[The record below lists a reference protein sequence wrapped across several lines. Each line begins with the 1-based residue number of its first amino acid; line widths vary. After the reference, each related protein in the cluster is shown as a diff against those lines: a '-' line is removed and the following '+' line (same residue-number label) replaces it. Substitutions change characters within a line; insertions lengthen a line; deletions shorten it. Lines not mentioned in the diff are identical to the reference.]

1 MEDMASEAGK
11 RDQSRPRQEVPA
23 WLRPLLSVWP
33 AIGGQPKDKDE
44 EETGDTGI
52 RLSYDLKDTLTD
64 NRFVGLWRMATGF
77 RGIYLAAVVATG
89 LAALS
94 RSAVFYVLR
103 YFVDDVLTDADLQ
116 WQIPWVA
123 AGITALALLQGLFSF
138 GMGRLA
144 AQTAEGVAR
153 RLRNYLY
160 DHIQRLTFTYHDTM
174 QTGELIQRATSDVD
188 TLRRLFQDQ
197 LIGIG
202 RTGLLFL
209 VNISALALLHG
220 WLALLS
226 IPMLPVVAVASF
238 FFFKRMETVFES
250 YQSQDA
256 AVSNRLQERLTG
268 VRVVKAFARQS
279 YEIDSFDEENWEKYR
294 RGVKI
299 ANLHTVFWPF
309 VEIMTGGQILFGMYM
324 ASMMTLSGEISLGT
338 YVAFIGLLAATI
350 WPVQGIG
357 RLVAH
362 VSTGLVSLN
371 RVQEI
376 IRQER
381 ELLEDGSAPTN
392 ERLRGALQF
401 RNVQFA
407 YERPAAEES
416 GKANEGKTENKGKAA
431 NKVLQ
436 ETRRRAFAERG
447 YVLRDI
453 NFDVLPGQV
462 IGLLGATGS
471 GKSSLVNLLPRFYD
485 YSGGNIIL
493 DDEELRDYA
502 RGFLRSQIGIV
513 QQEPFL
519 FSTTI
524 RNNITYGLVRDV
536 SDEEM
541 EAAAKAA
548 AIHDVV
554 QTFPKGYDTLVGER
568 GVTLSGGQ
576 KQRLTI
582 ARTLLKDP
590 AILLLDDATSSVD
603 TETDATIRAAL
614 SRLMQGRT
622 TFIVAHRV
630 QSVMAADQI
639 LVMEAGRII
648 QRGSHNELVSQPG
661 VYRQVFELQVQ
672 IEADLEREIAEVVES
687 AEVKLNGLEEGPRT
701 PEGNGAP
708 PESEIPHTVSKG

>member
-1 MEDMASEAGK
+1 MEDKASEAGK
-11 RDQSRPRQEVPA
+11 RAQSGPRREGSA
-23 WLRPLLSVWP
+23 WLRSLLAVWS
-33 AIGGQPKDKDE
+33 AFGGRPSAEDE
-44 EETGDTGI
+44 EEKGDPGI
-52 RLSYDLKDTLTD
+52 RLTYDLKDTLSD

-77 RGIYLAAVVATG
+77 RKIYILAALAAG

-103 YFVDDVLTDADLQ
+103 YFVDDVLMSADLR

-123 AGITALALLQGLFSF
+123 AGLIVLALLQGLFSF

-160 DHIQRLTFTYHDTM
+160 DQIQRLTFSYHDTM

-226 IPMLPVVAVASF
+226 IPILPVVAVASF

-256 AVSNRLQERLTG
+256 TVSNRLQERLTG

-279 YEIDSFDEENWEKYR
+279 YEIESFDEENWEKYR

-299 ANLHTVFWPF
+299 ANLHTLFWPF

-324 ASMMTLSGEISLGT
+324 ASMMALSGEITLGT

-381 ELLEDGSAPTN
+381 EQLEVSSALTN

-407 YERPAAEES
+407 YETPDAEES
-416 GKANEGKTENKGKAA
+416 GKAKEGKKENKSKAA

-453 NFDVLPGQV
+453 SFDVQPGQV

-548 AIHDVV
+548 AIHDVI

-672 IEADLEREIAEVVES
+672 IEADLEREIAAVVES

-701 PEGNGAP
+701 ADENGAP

>member
-1 MEDMASEAGK
+1 MEDKAFETGK
-11 RDQSRPRQEVPA
+11 RAQSGPRQEVPA
-23 WLRPLLSVWP
+23 WLRPLLRVWP
-33 AIGGQPKDKDE
+33 AIGGRPNAGDE
-44 EETGDTGI
+44 EEEGHAGI
-52 RLSYDLKDTLTD
+52 WLTYDLKDTLTD

-77 RGIYLAAVVATG
+77 RKIYILAVLAAG

-94 RSAVFYVLR
+94 SSAVFYLLR
-103 YFVDDVLTDADLQ
+103 YFVDDVLANADLQ

-123 AGITALALLQGLFSF
+123 VGVIVLTLLQGLFSF

-160 DHIQRLTFTYHDTM
+160 DQIQRLTFTYHDTT
-174 QTGELIQRATSDVD
+174 QTGELIQRSTSDVD

-209 VNISALALLHG
+209 VNVSALALLHG

-226 IPMLPVVAVASF
+226 IPVLPVAAVASF
-238 FFFKRMETVFES
+238 FFFKRMEIVFES

-256 AVSNRLQERLTG
+256 ALSNRLQERLTG

-279 YEIDSFDEENWEKYR
+279 YEIERFEEENWEKYR

-299 ANLHTVFWPF
+299 ANLHAMFWPTI
-309 VEIMTGGQILFGMYM
+309 EILTGGQVLFAMYR
-324 ASMMTLSGEISLGT
+324 ASMMVLDGGISIGT
-338 YVAFIGLLAATI
+338 YIAFFGLLTTTV
-350 WPVQGIG
+350 WNVQGIG

-376 IRQER
+376 IRQDR
-381 ELLEDGSAPTN
+381 EELEDGSVPTKQG
-392 ERLRGALQF
+392 LRGALQF
-401 RNVQFA
+401 KNVQFA
-407 YERPAAEES
+407 YETPAAEDRGGE
-416 GKANEGKTENKGKAA
+416 KDGKTADKVKAA

-436 ETRRRAFAERG
+436 ETRSRAFAERG

-453 NFDVLPGQV
+453 NFDVEPGQV

-493 DDEELRDYA
+493 DGEELRNYA
-502 RGFLRSQIGIV
+502 RGFLRSQVGIV

-541 EAAAKAA
+541 EAAARAA

-576 KQRLTI
+576 KQRVTI

-622 TFIVAHRV
+622 TFIIAHRV

-648 QRGSHNELVSQPG
+648 QRGRHNELVSQPG
-661 VYRQVFELQVQ
+661 VYRQVYELQVQ
-672 IEADLEREIAEVVES
+672 VEADLEREIAEVVES

-701 PEGNGAP
+701 PDENGAP

>member
-1 MEDMASEAGK
+1 MKEKISENGRAGSSPPHL
-11 RDQSRPRQEVPA
+11 QAPSRMRR
-23 WLRPLLSVWP
+23 LRRVWR
-33 AIGGQPKDKDE
+33 ALGLHADEKDA
-44 EETGDTGI
+44 EETGDRGV
-52 RLSYDLKDTLTD
+52 RLTYDLKDTLTP

-77 RGIYLAAVVATG
+77 RTIYIIAVVAAG
-89 LAALS
+89 FAALS
-94 RSAVFYVLR
+94 RSAVFYLLR
-103 YFVDDVLTDADLQ
+103 YFVDDVLAGADSQ
-116 WQIPWVA
+116 WKVPWVA
-123 AGITALALLQGLFSF
+123 AGIIALALLQGFFSF

-144 AQTAEGVAR
+144 AETAEGVAR

-209 VNISALALLHG
+209 VNLIALAMLHG

-226 IPMLPVVAVASF
+226 IPLLPVVSVASF
-238 FFFKRMETVFES
+238 FFFRRMTTVFES

-279 YEIDSFDEENWEKYR
+279 YEIDRFEEENWEKYR
-294 RGVKI
+294 RGVRI
-299 ANLHTVFWPF
+299 AKLHTMFWPI
-309 VEIMTGGQILFGMYM
+309 VETVTGAQLLFGMFM
-324 ASMMTLSGEISLGT
+324 ASRLALNGEITVGT
-338 YVAFIGLLAATI
+338 YVAFTGLLIATI

-362 VSTGLVSLN
+362 VSTGLVSLT

-381 ELLEDGSAPTN
+381 EELEESSAPTHK
-392 ERLRGALQF
+392 RLRGALQF

-407 YERPAAEES
+407 YESPASEVDGEEKI
-416 GKANEGKTENKGKAA
+416 GKEANADP
-431 NKVLQ
+431 Q

-453 NFDVLPGQV
+453 SLDVEPGQV
-462 IGLLGATGS
+462 VGLLGATGS
-471 GKSSLVNLLPRFYD
+471 GKSSLVNLLPRFYE
-485 YSGGNIIL
+485 YSGGSITL
-493 DDEELRDYA
+493 DGEELRDYP
-502 RGFLRSQIGIV
+502 RGFLRGQIGIV

-524 RNNITYGLVRDV
+524 RNNISYGLGRNV
-536 SDEEM
+536 SDEEL

-548 AIHDVV
+548 AIHDVI
-554 QTFPKGYDTLVGER
+554 QTFPNGYETLVGER

-576 KQRLTI
+576 KQRVTI

-590 AILLLDDATSSVD
+590 AILLMDDATSSVD
-603 TETDATIRAAL
+603 TETDAAIRAAL
-614 SRLMQGRT
+614 QRLMQGRT
-622 TFIVAHRV
+622 TFIIAHRV
-630 QSVMAADQI
+630 QSVMTADQI

-648 QRGSHNELVSQPG
+648 QRGNHDELVAQPG
-661 VYRQVFELQVQ
+661 VYRQIFELQVQ
-672 IEADLEREIAEVVES
+672 IEADLEREIAAVVEA
-687 AEVKLNGLEEGPRT
+687 AEEKLDGLGEGQPLI
-701 PEGNGAP
+701 EGNGSP
-708 PESEIPHTVSKG
+708 SEPGIPHTVTKG

>member
-1 MEDMASEAGK
+1 MADNVSETG
-11 RDQSRPRQEVPA
+11 RSSRSLPHQEAPA
-23 WLRPLLSVWP
+23 WMRPLRRIWSALGLRSEENH
-33 AIGGQPKDKDE
+33 E
-44 EETGDTGI
+44 EETDDKGI
-52 RLSYDLKDTLTD
+52 RLDYDLKDTLTP

-77 RGIYLAAVVATG
+77 RTIYIMAVVAAG
-89 LAALS
+89 FAALS
-94 RSAVFYVLR
+94 RSAVFYLLR
-103 YFVDDVLTDADLQ
+103 YFVDDVLMGADSQ

-123 AGITALALLQGLFSF
+123 AGIIALALLQGFFSF

-144 AQTAEGVAR
+144 AETAEGVTR

-160 DHIQRLTFTYHDTM
+160 DHIQRMTFTYHDTM

-209 VNISALALLHG
+209 VNLIALALLHG

-226 IPMLPVVAVASF
+226 IPLLPVVSVASF
-238 FFFKRMETVFES
+238 FFFRRMTTVFES

-256 AVSNRLQERLTG
+256 VVSNRLQERLTG

-279 YEIDSFDEENWEKYR
+279 YEIDRFEEENWEKYR
-294 RGVKI
+294 RGVRI
-299 ANLHTVFWPF
+299 AKLHTLFWPV
-309 VEIMTGGQILFGMYM
+309 VETLTGGQLLFGMFM
-324 ASMMTLSGEISLGT
+324 AARMALSGDITVGT
-338 YVAFIGLLAATI
+338 FVAFTGLLVATI

-376 IRQER
+376 IRQDR
-381 ELLEDGSAPTN
+381 ENLEDGNTPTN
-392 ERLRGALQF
+392 KRLRGALQF

-407 YERPAAEES
+407 YESPATEED
-416 GKANEGKTENKGKAA
+416 GEAKKGEEAK
-431 NKVLQ
+431 LDPQ
-436 ETRRRAFAERG
+436 EARRRAFAERG

-453 NFDVLPGQV
+453 NLDVEPGQV
-462 IGLLGATGS
+462 VGLLGATGS
-471 GKSSLVNLLPRFYD
+471 GKSSLVNLLPRFYE
-485 YSGGNIIL
+485 YSGGSITL
-493 DDEELRDYA
+493 DGEELQAYS
-502 RGFLRSQIGIV
+502 RGFLRGQIGIV

-524 RNNITYGLVRDV
+524 RNNISYGLGRKV
-536 SDEEM
+536 SDEEL
-541 EAAAKAA
+541 EAAARAA

-554 QTFPKGYDTLVGER
+554 QTFPKGYETLVGER

-576 KQRLTI
+576 KQRVTI

-590 AILLLDDATSSVD
+590 AILLMDDATSSVD
-603 TETDATIRAAL
+603 TETDAAIRAAL
-614 SRLMQGRT
+614 QRLMQGRT
-622 TFIVAHRV
+622 TFIIAHRV
-630 QSVMAADQI
+630 QSVMTADQI

-648 QRGSHNELVSQPG
+648 QRGSHDELVAQPG
-661 VYRQVFELQVQ
+661 VYRQIFELQIQ
-672 IEADLEREIAEVVES
+672 IEADLEREIAAVVEA
-687 AEVKLNGLEEGPRT
+687 AEEKLGGVEKGQPF
-701 PEGNGAP
+701 PQGYGSP
-708 PESEIPHTVSKG
+708 SESGIPHSVPRG

>member
-52 RLSYDLKDTLTD
+52 RLSYDLKDTLTS

-77 RGIYLAAVVATG
+77 RAIYLAAVAAAG

-94 RSAVFYVLR
+94 RSAVFYLLR
-103 YFVDDVLTDADLQ
+103 FFVDDVLTSADRQ
-116 WQIPWVA
+116 WQILWVA
-123 AGITALALLQGLFSF
+123 AGITVLALLQGLFSF

-160 DHIQRLTFTYHDTM
+160 DHMQRLTFTYHDTM

-256 AVSNRLQERLTG
+256 AVSNRLQEKLTG

-279 YEIDSFDEENWEKYR
+279 YEMERFEEENWEKYR

-299 ANLHTVFWPF
+299 ANLHTLFWPF
-309 VEIMTGGQILFGMYM
+309 IEILTGGQILFGMYM
-324 ASMMTLSGEISLGT
+324 ASMMALNGEISIGT
-338 YVAFIGLLAATI
+338 YVAFIGLLAATM

-381 ELLEDGSAPTN
+381 EQLEEGTAPTN
-392 ERLRGALQF
+392 KRLRGALQF

-407 YERPAAEES
+407 YETPTAEES
-416 GKANEGKTENKGKAA
+416 KEAKKGKGA
-431 NKVLQ
+431 NKDLQ

-453 NFDVLPGQV
+453 NFDVQPGQV

-485 YSGGNIIL
+485 YSGGNITL
-493 DDEELRDYA
+493 DGEELRAYA

-524 RNNITYGLVRDV
+524 RNNITYGLGRDV
-536 SDEEM
+536 SEEEM
-541 EAAAKAA
+541 EAAARAA

-576 KQRLTI
+576 KQRVTI

-622 TFIVAHRV
+622 TFIIAHRV

-661 VYRQVFELQVQ
+661 VYRQVYELQVQ
-672 IEADLEREIAEVVES
+672 VEADLEREIAEVVES
-687 AEVKLNGLEEGPRT
+687 AEVKLKGIEEGPRT
-701 PEGNGAP
+701 PDENGAP
-708 PESEIPHTVSKG
+708 PASEIPHTVSKG

>member
-11 RDQSRPRQEVPA
+11 KDQSRPRQEAPA
-23 WLRPLLSVWP
+23 WLRPLLSVLP

-52 RLSYDLKDTLTD
+52 RLTYDLKDTLTA

-77 RGIYLAAVVATG
+77 RAIYLAAVAATG

-238 FFFKRMETVFES
+238 FFFKRMQTVFES

-299 ANLHTVFWPF
+299 ANLHTAFWPF

-324 ASMMTLSGEISLGT
+324 AFHDDSERRNQSGHICRFHRPARG
-338 YVAFIGLLAATI
+338 YDLACARH
-350 WPVQGIG
+350 WAAG
-357 RLVAH
+357 RPCLDR
-362 VSTGLVSLN
+362 SGLVEPGAGDN
-371 RVQEI
+371 TPGTGTVGGWQCTDQRA
-376 IRQER
+376 
-381 ELLEDGSAPTN
+381 SA
-392 ERLRGALQF
+392 
-401 RNVQFA
+401 
-407 YERPAAEES
+407 
-416 GKANEGKTENKGKAA
+416 
-431 NKVLQ
+431 
-436 ETRRRAFAERG
+436 RRAA
-447 YVLRDI
+447 
-453 NFDVLPGQV
+453 
-462 IGLLGATGS
+462 
-471 GKSSLVNLLPRFYD
+471 
-485 YSGGNIIL
+485 
-493 DDEELRDYA
+493 
-502 RGFLRSQIGIV
+502 V
-513 QQEPFL
+513 QK
-519 FSTTI
+519 
-524 RNNITYGLVRDV
+524 RAVR
-536 SDEEM
+536 
-541 EAAAKAA
+541 
-548 AIHDVV
+548 
-554 QTFPKGYDTLVGER
+554 L
-568 GVTLSGGQ
+568 
-576 KQRLTI
+576 
-582 ARTLLKDP
+582 
-590 AILLLDDATSSVD
+590 
-603 TETDATIRAAL
+603 
-614 SRLMQGRT
+614 
-622 TFIVAHRV
+622 
-630 QSVMAADQI
+630 
-639 LVMEAGRII
+639 
-648 QRGSHNELVSQPG
+648 
-661 VYRQVFELQVQ
+661 
-672 IEADLEREIAEVVES
+672 
-687 AEVKLNGLEEGPRT
+687 
-701 PEGNGAP
+701 
-708 PESEIPHTVSKG
+708 

>member
-1 MEDMASEAGK
+1 MEEISSESE
-11 RDQSRPRQEVPA
+11 RREQSTPRRTWPV
-23 WLRPLLSVWP
+23 WLRPMQRLWSAL
-33 AIGGQPKDKDE
+33 GGQAEGKSRE
-44 EETGDTGI
+44 EMGDTGI
-52 RLSYDLKDTLTD
+52 RLNYDLKDTLTP

-77 RGIYLAAVVATG
+77 RKIYIFAVVAAG

-94 RSAVFYVLR
+94 RSAVFYLLR
-103 YFVDDVLTDADLQ
+103 YFVDDVLMSADRQ

-123 AGITALALLQGLFSF
+123 VGITALALLQGLFSY
-138 GMGRLA
+138 GMGRLS
-144 AQTAEGVAR
+144 AQTAEGIAR

-160 DHIQRLTFTYHDTM
+160 DHIQRLTFSYHDTM

-209 VNISALALLHG
+209 VNFCALMLLHG

-226 IPMLPVVAVASF
+226 VPLLPVVSVASF

-279 YEIDSFDEENWEKYR
+279 YEIESFEKENWEKYR

-299 ANLHTVFWPF
+299 GNLHTLFWPF
-309 VEIMTGGQILFGMYM
+309 VETLTGGQVLIGMGVAALM
-324 ASMMTLSGEISLGT
+324 ALNGEITLGT
-338 YVAFIGLLAATI
+338 YVAFTGLLIATI

-381 ELLEDGSAPTN
+381 EQLEEGGAHAN
-392 ERLRGALQF
+392 KRLRGELQF
-401 RNVQFA
+401 KDVQFA
-407 YERPAAEES
+407 YDLPDAKED
-416 GKANEGKTENKGKAA
+416 GKANKSRDA
-431 NKVLQ
+431 NLDPK
-436 ETRRRAFAERG
+436 EARRKAFAERG

-453 NFDVLPGQV
+453 SFNAEPGQV
-462 IGLLGATGS
+462 VGLLGATGS
-471 GKSSLVNLLPRFYD
+471 GKSSLLNLLPRFYD
-485 YSGGNIIL
+485 YSGGSITL
-493 DDEELRDYA
+493 DGEELRSYP
-502 RGFLRSQIGIV
+502 RGFLRGQVGIV

-524 RNNITYGLVRDV
+524 RNNITYGVGRDV
-536 SDEEM
+536 SDEEV
-541 EAAAKAA
+541 EAAARAA
-548 AIHDVV
+548 AIHDVI
-554 QTFPKGYDTLVGER
+554 QTFPKQYDTLVGER

-576 KQRLTI
+576 KQRVTI

-590 AILLLDDATSSVD
+590 AVLLLDDATSSVD
-603 TETDATIRAAL
+603 TETDAAIRDAL

-622 TFIVAHRV
+622 TFIIAHRV
-630 QSVMAADQI
+630 QSVMSADKI

-648 QRGSHNELVSQPG
+648 QRGTHEELVSQPG
-661 VYRQVFELQVQ
+661 VYQQVFALQVQ
-672 IEADLEREIAEVVES
+672 IEADLEREIAAVVEA
-687 AEVKLNGLEEGPRT
+687 AEDRLNALADLRPS
-701 PEGNGAP
+701 GNGETP
-708 PESEIPHTVSKG
+708 SKSEIPHSVNKG

>member
-1 MEDMASEAGK
+1 MDDIATEAQE
-11 RDQSRPRQEVPA
+11 RDQSGPRQGLPP
-23 WLRPLLSVWP
+23 WLRPLQRVWP
-33 AIGGQPKDKDE
+33 AIGGKPNDKDE
-44 EETGDTGI
+44 EEMGDPGN
-52 RLSYDLKDTLTD
+52 RLTYDLKDTLTP

-77 RGIYLAAVVATG
+77 RTIYLVAVAAAG

-94 RSAVFYVLR
+94 RSAVFYLLR
-103 YFVDDVLTDADLQ
+103 FFVDDVLTSADRQ
-116 WQIPWVA
+116 WQILWVA
-123 AGITALALLQGLFSF
+123 AGIIVLALLQGLFSF

-160 DHIQRLTFTYHDTM
+160 DHMQRLTFTYHDTM

-256 AVSNRLQERLTG
+256 AVSNRLQEKLTG

-279 YEIDSFDEENWEKYR
+279 YEMERFEEENWEKYR

-299 ANLHTVFWPF
+299 ANLHTLFWPF
-309 VEIMTGGQILFGMYM
+309 IEFLTGGQILFGMYM
-324 ASMMTLSGEISLGT
+324 ASMMALNGEISIGT
-338 YVAFIGLLAATI
+338 YVAFIGLLAATM

-381 ELLEDGSAPTN
+381 ERLEEGSAPTN
-392 ERLRGALQF
+392 KRLRGALQF

-407 YERPAAEES
+407 YETPTAEES
-416 GKANEGKTENKGKAA
+416 KAAKKGKGA
-431 NKVLQ
+431 NKDLQ

-453 NFDVLPGQV
+453 NFDVQPGQV

-485 YSGGNIIL
+485 YSGGNITL
-493 DDEELRDYA
+493 DGEELRAYA

-524 RNNITYGLVRDV
+524 RNNITYGLGRDV
-536 SDEEM
+536 SEEEM
-541 EAAAKAA
+541 EAAARAA

-576 KQRLTI
+576 KQRVTI

-603 TETDATIRAAL
+603 TATDATIRAAL

-622 TFIVAHRV
+622 TFIIAHRV
-630 QSVMAADQI
+630 QSVMTADQI

-672 IEADLEREIAEVVES
+672 IEADLEREIAEVVEA
-687 AEVKLNGLEEGPRT
+687 AEVKLGGLEEGPRAADEIG
-701 PEGNGAP
+701 PP
-708 PESEIPHTVSKG
+708 PEPEIPYSVSKG

>member
-1 MEDMASEAGK
+1 MDHNVSGTENGSSPRSPREVAALRGPLHRVWSALRLKPDQNNVEEMEDN
-11 RDQSRPRQEVPA
+11 
-23 WLRPLLSVWP
+23 
-33 AIGGQPKDKDE
+33 
-44 EETGDTGI
+44 GI
-52 RLSYDLKDTLTD
+52 RLEYDLKDTLTP

-77 RGIYLAAVVATG
+77 RTIYIFAVVAAG
-89 LAALS
+89 FAALS
-94 RSAVFYVLR
+94 RSAVFYLLR
-103 YFVDDVLTDADLQ
+103 YFVDDVLAGADRQ

-123 AGITALALLQGLFSF
+123 AGILALALLQGFFSF

-144 AQTAEGVAR
+144 AETAEGVAR

-209 VNISALALLHG
+209 VNLIALTMLHG

-226 IPMLPVVAVASF
+226 IPLLPVVSVASF
-238 FFFKRMETVFES
+238 FFFRRMTTVFES

-279 YEIDSFDEENWEKYR
+279 YEIDRFEEENWEKYR
-294 RGVKI
+294 RGVMI
-299 ANLHTVFWPF
+299 AKLHTLFWPI
-309 VEIMTGGQILFGMYM
+309 VETLTGAQLLFGMFM
-324 ASMMTLSGEISLGT
+324 ASRLALNGEITVGT
-338 YVAFIGLLAATI
+338 YVAFTGLLIATI

-381 ELLEDGSAPTN
+381 EVLDKGSAAASS
-392 ERLRGALQF
+392 RLRGALQF

-407 YERPAAEES
+407 YESP
-416 GKANEGKTENKGKAA
+416 ANEEEEGEAKSTTDAKLDPGEA
-431 NKVLQ
+431 
-436 ETRRRAFAERG
+436 RRRAFAERG

-453 NFDVLPGQV
+453 SFDVEPGQV
-462 IGLLGATGS
+462 VGLLGATGS
-471 GKSSLVNLLPRFYD
+471 GKSSLVNLLPRFYE
-485 YSGGNIIL
+485 YSGGNITL
-493 DDEELRDYA
+493 DGEELRSYS
-502 RGFLRSQIGIV
+502 RGFLRGQIGIV

-524 RNNITYGLVRDV
+524 RNNISYGLGRNV
-536 SDEEM
+536 SDEEL
-541 EAAAKAA
+541 EAAARAA
-548 AIHDVV
+548 AIHDVI

-576 KQRLTI
+576 KQRVTI

-590 AILLLDDATSSVD
+590 AILLMDDATSSVD
-603 TETDATIRAAL
+603 TETDAAIRAAL
-614 SRLMQGRT
+614 QRLMQGRT
-622 TFIVAHRV
+622 TFIIAHRV
-630 QSVMAADQI
+630 QSVMTADQI

-648 QRGSHNELVSQPG
+648 QQGSHDELVAQPG
-661 VYRQVFELQVQ
+661 VYRQIFELQVQ
-672 IEADLEREIAEVVES
+672 IEADLEREIAAVVEA
-687 AEVKLNGLEEGPRT
+687 AEEKLDEREEGQPL
-701 PEGNGAP
+701 PLAFGSPSAP
-708 PESEIPHTVSKG
+708 GIPHSVAKG

>member
-1 MEDMASEAGK
+1 MGDFSSELDK
-11 RDQSRPRQEVPA
+11 REQSTPRQSWPV
-23 WLRPLLSVWP
+23 WLRPLQRLWP
-33 AIGGQPKDKDE
+33 ALGGQAEEKSE
-44 EETGDTGI
+44 EEMDDSGI
-52 RLSYDLKDTLTD
+52 RLNYDLKNTLTP

-77 RGIYLAAVVATG
+77 RKIYILAVVAAG

-94 RSAVFYVLR
+94 RSAVFYLLR
-103 YFVDDVLTDADLQ
+103 FFVDDVLMSADRQ

-123 AGITALALLQGLFSF
+123 VGITALALLQGLFSY
-138 GMGRLA
+138 GMGRLS
-144 AQTAEGVAR
+144 AQTAEGIAR

-160 DHIQRLTFTYHDTM
+160 DHIQRLTFSYHDTM

-209 VNISALALLHG
+209 VNFCALMLLHG

-226 IPMLPVVAVASF
+226 VPLLPVVSVASF

-279 YEIDSFDEENWEKYR
+279 YEIESFEKENWEKYR

-299 ANLHTVFWPF
+299 GNLHTMFWPL
-309 VEIMTGGQILFGMYM
+309 VETLTGGQVLIGMSVAALM
-324 ASMMTLSGEISLGT
+324 ALNGEITLGT
-338 YVAFIGLLAATI
+338 YVAFTGLLIATI

-381 ELLEDGSAPTN
+381 EQLEEGSEPATK
-392 ERLRGALQF
+392 RLRGALQF
-401 RNVQFA
+401 KDVQFA
-407 YERPAAEES
+407 YDLPDAKED
-416 GKANEGKTENKGKAA
+416 GKANKSRDA
-431 NKVLQ
+431 NLDPK
-436 ETRRRAFAERG
+436 EARRKAFAERG

-453 NFDVLPGQV
+453 SFNAEPGQV
-462 IGLLGATGS
+462 VGLLGATGS
-471 GKSSLVNLLPRFYD
+471 GKSSLLNLLPRFYD
-485 YSGGNIIL
+485 YSGGSITL
-493 DDEELRDYA
+493 DGEELRSYP
-502 RGFLRSQIGIV
+502 RGFLRGQVGIV

-524 RNNITYGLVRDV
+524 RNNITYGVGRDV
-536 SDEEM
+536 SDEEV
-541 EAAAKAA
+541 EAAARAA
-548 AIHDVV
+548 AIHDVI
-554 QTFPKGYDTLVGER
+554 QTFPKQYDTLVGER

-576 KQRLTI
+576 KQRVTI

-590 AILLLDDATSSVD
+590 AVLLLDDATSSVD
-603 TETDATIRAAL
+603 TETDAAIRDAL

-622 TFIVAHRV
+622 TFIIAHRV
-630 QSVMAADQI
+630 QSVMSADKI

-648 QRGSHNELVSQPG
+648 QRGTHEELVSQPG
-661 VYRQVFELQVQ
+661 VYQQVFALQVQ
-672 IEADLEREIAEVVES
+672 IEADLEREIAAVVEA
-687 AEVKLNGLEEGPRT
+687 AEGRLDALAELLPS
-701 PEGNGAP
+701 GNGDAP
-708 PESEIPHTVSKG
+708 SETEIPHTVNKG

>member
-1 MEDMASEAGK
+1 MNDNASESG
-11 RDQSRPRQEVPA
+11 RSIPSRPPQGFRPEENDQEEMDD
-23 WLRPLLSVWP
+23 R
-33 AIGGQPKDKDE
+33 
-44 EETGDTGI
+44 GI
-52 RLSYDLKDTLTD
+52 RLAYDLKDTLTD

-77 RGIYLAAVVATG
+77 RTIYIIAVVAAG

-94 RSAVFYVLR
+94 RSAVFYLLR
-103 YFVDDVLTDADLQ
+103 YLVDDVLMGSGSQ
-116 WQIPWVA
+116 WRIPWVA
-123 AGITALALLQGLFSF
+123 AGIIALALLQGFFSF

-144 AQTAEGVAR
+144 AETAEGVTR

-209 VNISALALLHG
+209 VNLTALAMLHG

-226 IPMLPVVAVASF
+226 IPLLPVISVASF
-238 FFFKRMETVFES
+238 FFFRRMTTVFES

-279 YEIDSFDEENWEKYR
+279 YEIDRFEEENWEKYR
-294 RGVKI
+294 RGVQI
-299 ANLHTVFWPF
+299 AKLHTLFWPV
-309 VEIMTGGQILFGMYM
+309 VETLTGGQLLFGMYM
-324 ASMMTLSGEISLGT
+324 ASRLALNGEITVGT
-338 YVAFIGLLAATI
+338 YVAFTGLLIATI

-362 VSTGLVSLN
+362 VSTGLVSLT

-381 ELLEDGSAPTN
+381 EELEEGSAPKDK
-392 ERLRGALQF
+392 RLRGALQF

-407 YERPAAEES
+407 YESPAAEEDDEA
-416 GKANEGKTENKGKAA
+416 KKGKET
-431 NKVLQ
+431 NLDPQ

-453 NFDVLPGQV
+453 NLTVKPGQV
-462 IGLLGATGS
+462 VGLLGATGS
-471 GKSSLVNLLPRFYD
+471 GKSSLVNLLPRFYE
-485 YSGGNIIL
+485 YSGGSVTL
-493 DDEELRDYA
+493 DGAELREFS
-502 RGFLRSQIGIV
+502 RGFLRGQIGIV

-524 RNNITYGLVRDV
+524 RNNISYGVGRDV
-536 SDEEM
+536 SDEEL
-541 EAAAKAA
+541 EAAARAA

-576 KQRLTI
+576 KQRVTI

-590 AILLLDDATSSVD
+590 AILLMDDATSSVD
-603 TETDATIRAAL
+603 TETDAAIRAAL
-614 SRLMQGRT
+614 QRLMQGRT
-622 TFIVAHRV
+622 TFIIAHRV
-630 QSVMAADQI
+630 QSVMTADQI
-639 LVMEAGRII
+639 LVMESGRII
-648 QRGSHNELVSQPG
+648 QRGSHDELVAQPG
-661 VYRQVFELQVQ
+661 VYRQIFELQVQ
-672 IEADLEREIAEVVES
+672 IEADLEREIAAVVEA
-687 AEVKLNGLEEGPRT
+687 AEEKLDGIEKGQPLLQANGSPS
-701 PEGNGAP
+701 
-708 PESEIPHTVSKG
+708 ESEIPHSVTKG

>member
-1 MEDMASEAGK
+1 MDDFATEAQK
-11 RDQSRPRQEVPA
+11 RDQSGPRQGLPP
-23 WLRPLLSVWP
+23 WLRPLHRFWP
-33 AIGGQPKDKDE
+33 GMGGQPNGKEAE
-44 EETGDTGI
+44 EMSDAGS
-52 RLSYDLKDTLTD
+52 RLTYDLKDTLTA

-77 RGIYLAAVVATG
+77 RTIYLVAVVATG

-94 RSAVFYVLR
+94 RSAVFYLLR
-103 YFVDDVLTDADLQ
+103 YFVDDVLTGADRQ

-123 AGITALALLQGLFSF
+123 AGILGLALLQGLFAF

-160 DHIQRLTFTYHDTM
+160 DHIQRLTFTYHDTT

-197 LIGIG
+197 LIGVG
-202 RTGLLFL
+202 RTGLMFL
-209 VNISALALLHG
+209 VNMSALALLHG

-226 IPMLPVVAVASF
+226 LPMLPVITVASF
-238 FFFKRMETVFES
+238 FFFKRMETVFEA

-256 AVSNRLQERLTG
+256 AVSNRLQERLSG

-279 YEIDSFDEENWEKYR
+279 YEIERFDVENWEKYR
-294 RGVKI
+294 RGVRI
-299 ANLHTVFWPF
+299 ANLHTLFWPF
-309 VEIMTGGQILFGMYM
+309 IEVLTGGQILFGMYM
-324 ASMMTLSGEISLGT
+324 ASMMALRDEISLGT
-338 YVAFIGLLAATI
+338 YVAFTGLLMATV

-357 RLVAH
+357 RLLAH
-362 VSTGLVSLN
+362 VSSGLVSLN

-381 ELLEDGSAPTN
+381 EQLEEGSAPTN
-392 ERLRGALQF
+392 KRLRGALQF

-407 YERPAAEES
+407 YERPAA
-416 GKANEGKTENKGKAA
+416 KEGGEAKKGKEG
-431 NKVLQ
+431 NQDRQ

-453 NFDVLPGQV
+453 SFDVEPGQV

-485 YSGGNIIL
+485 YSGGNISL
-493 DDEELRDYA
+493 DGEELRAYA
-502 RGFLRSQIGIV
+502 RGFLRGQIGIV

-524 RNNITYGLVRDV
+524 RNNITYGLGRDV
-536 SDEEM
+536 PDEEM
-541 EAAAKAA
+541 EAAARAA
-548 AIHDVV
+548 AVHDVI

-576 KQRLTI
+576 KQRVTI

-614 SRLMQGRT
+614 RHLMQGRT
-622 TFIVAHRV
+622 TFIIAHRV
-630 QSVMAADQI
+630 QSVMAADLI

-648 QRGSHNELVSQPG
+648 QRGSHDELVSQPG
-661 VYRQVFELQVQ
+661 VYRQIFELQVQ
-672 IEADLEREIAEVVES
+672 IEADLEWEIAEVVEA
-687 AEVKLNGLEEGPRT
+687 AEVKLDGFEEGQRT
-701 PEGNGAP
+701 PDEDGAP
-708 PESEIPHTVSKG
+708 SAPEIPHSVSKG

>member
-1 MEDMASEAGK
+1 MNDNASESG
-11 RDQSRPRQEVPA
+11 RSIPSRPPQGFRPEENDQEEMD
-23 WLRPLLSVWP
+23 
-33 AIGGQPKDKDE
+33 DK
-44 EETGDTGI
+44 GI
-52 RLSYDLKDTLTD
+52 RLAYDLKDTLTD

-77 RGIYLAAVVATG
+77 RTIYIIAVVAAG

-94 RSAVFYVLR
+94 RSAVFYLLR
-103 YFVDDVLTDADLQ
+103 YLVDDVLMGSGSQ
-116 WQIPWVA
+116 WRIPWVA
-123 AGITALALLQGLFSF
+123 AGIIALALLQGFFSF

-144 AQTAEGVAR
+144 AETAEGVTR

-209 VNISALALLHG
+209 VNLTALALLHG

-226 IPMLPVVAVASF
+226 IPLLPVISVASF
-238 FFFKRMETVFES
+238 FFFRRMTTVFES

-279 YEIDSFDEENWEKYR
+279 YEIDRFEEENWEKYR
-294 RGVKI
+294 RGVQI
-299 ANLHTVFWPF
+299 AKLHTLFWPV
-309 VEIMTGGQILFGMYM
+309 VETLTGGQLLFGMYM
-324 ASMMTLSGEISLGT
+324 ASRLALNGEITVGT
-338 YVAFIGLLAATI
+338 YVAFTGLLIATI

-362 VSTGLVSLN
+362 VSTGLVSLT

-381 ELLEDGSAPTN
+381 EELEEGSAPKDK
-392 ERLRGALQF
+392 RLRGALQF

-407 YERPAAEES
+407 YESPASEEDDEA
-416 GKANEGKTENKGKAA
+416 KKGKET
-431 NKVLQ
+431 NLDPQ

-453 NFDVLPGQV
+453 NLTVKPGQV
-462 IGLLGATGS
+462 VGLLGATGS
-471 GKSSLVNLLPRFYD
+471 GKSSLVNLLPRFYE
-485 YSGGNIIL
+485 YSGGSITL
-493 DDEELRDYA
+493 DGAELREFS
-502 RGFLRSQIGIV
+502 RGFLRGQIGIV

-524 RNNITYGLVRDV
+524 RNNISYGVGRDV
-536 SDEEM
+536 SDEEL
-541 EAAAKAA
+541 EAAARAA

-576 KQRLTI
+576 KQRVTI

-590 AILLLDDATSSVD
+590 AILLMDDATSSVD
-603 TETDATIRAAL
+603 TETDAAIRAAL
-614 SRLMQGRT
+614 QRLMQGRT
-622 TFIVAHRV
+622 TFIIAHRV
-630 QSVMAADQI
+630 QSVMTADQI
-639 LVMEAGRII
+639 LVMESGRII
-648 QRGSHNELVSQPG
+648 QRGSHDELVAQPG
-661 VYRQVFELQVQ
+661 VYRQIFELQVQ
-672 IEADLEREIAEVVES
+672 IEADLEREIAAVVEA
-687 AEVKLNGLEEGPRT
+687 AEEKLDGIEKGQPLLQANGSPS
-701 PEGNGAP
+701 
-708 PESEIPHTVSKG
+708 ESEIPHSVTKG

>member
-1 MEDMASEAGK
+1 MEDMASEGGK

-33 AIGGQPKDKDE
+33 AIGGQLKDKDE

-52 RLSYDLKDTLTD
+52 RLTYDLKDTLTD

-77 RGIYLAAVVATG
+77 RGIYLAAVAAAG

-94 RSAVFYVLR
+94 RSAVFYLLR
-103 YFVDDVLTDADLQ
+103 FFVDDVLTSADRQ
-116 WQIPWVA
+116 WQILWVA
-123 AGITALALLQGLFSF
+123 AGITVLALLQGLFSF

-160 DHIQRLTFTYHDTM
+160 DHMQRLTFTYHDTM

-256 AVSNRLQERLTG
+256 AVSNRLQEKLTG

-279 YEIDSFDEENWEKYR
+279 YEMERFEEENWEKYR

-299 ANLHTVFWPF
+299 ANLHTLFWPF
-309 VEIMTGGQILFGMYM
+309 IEILTGGQILFGMYM
-324 ASMMTLSGEISLGT
+324 ASMMALNGEISIGT
-338 YVAFIGLLAATI
+338 YVAFIGLLAATM

-381 ELLEDGSAPTN
+381 EQLEEGTAPTN
-392 ERLRGALQF
+392 KRLRGALQF

-407 YERPAAEES
+407 YETPTAEES
-416 GKANEGKTENKGKAA
+416 KEAKKGKGA
-431 NKVLQ
+431 NKDLQ

-453 NFDVLPGQV
+453 NFDVQPGQV

-485 YSGGNIIL
+485 YSGGNITL
-493 DDEELRDYA
+493 DGEELRAYA

-524 RNNITYGLVRDV
+524 RNNITYGLGRDV
-536 SDEEM
+536 SEEEM
-541 EAAAKAA
+541 EAAARAA

-576 KQRLTI
+576 KQRVTI

-622 TFIVAHRV
+622 TFIIAHRV

-701 PEGNGAP
+701 PDENGAP

>member
-1 MEDMASEAGK
+1 MDDFATEAQK
-11 RDQSRPRQEVPA
+11 RDQSGPRQGLPP
-23 WLRPLLSVWP
+23 WLRPLHRFWP
-33 AIGGQPKDKDE
+33 GMGGQPNGKEAE
-44 EETGDTGI
+44 EMSDAGS
-52 RLSYDLKDTLTD
+52 RLTYDLKDTLTA

-77 RGIYLAAVVATG
+77 RTIYLVAVVAAG

-94 RSAVFYVLR
+94 RSAVFYLLR
-103 YFVDDVLTDADLQ
+103 YFVDDVLTSADRQ
-116 WQIPWVA
+116 WQILWVA
-123 AGITALALLQGLFSF
+123 AGIIFLALLQGLFSF

-160 DHIQRLTFTYHDTM
+160 DHMQRLTFTYHNTM

-256 AVSNRLQERLTG
+256 AVSNRLQEKLTG

-279 YEIDSFDEENWEKYR
+279 YEIERFEEENWEKYR

-299 ANLHTVFWPF
+299 ANLHTLFWPF
-309 VEIMTGGQILFGMYM
+309 IEFLTGGQILFGMYM
-324 ASMMTLSGEISLGT
+324 ASMMALNGEISIGT
-338 YVAFIGLLAATI
+338 YVAFIGLLAATM

-381 ELLEDGSAPTN
+381 EQLEEGTAPTN
-392 ERLRGALQF
+392 KRLRGALQF

-407 YERPAAEES
+407 YETPTAEES
-416 GKANEGKTENKGKAA
+416 KEAKKGKGA
-431 NKVLQ
+431 NKDLQ

-453 NFDVLPGQV
+453 NFDVQPGQV

-485 YSGGNIIL
+485 YSGGNITL
-493 DDEELRDYA
+493 DGEELRAYA

-524 RNNITYGLVRDV
+524 RNNITYGLGRDV
-536 SDEEM
+536 SEEEM
-541 EAAAKAA
+541 EAAARAA

-576 KQRLTI
+576 KQRVTI

-603 TETDATIRAAL
+603 TATDATIRAAL

-622 TFIVAHRV
+622 TFIIAHRV
-630 QSVMAADQI
+630 QSVMTADLI

-672 IEADLEREIAEVVES
+672 IEADLEREIAEVVEA
-687 AEVKLNGLEEGPRT
+687 AEVKLEGLEEGPRT
-701 PEGNGAP
+701 PDENGPP
-708 PESEIPHTVSKG
+708 PEPEIPHSVSKG

>member
-11 RDQSRPRQEVPA
+11 RDHSRPRQEVPA
-23 WLRPLLSVWP
+23 WLRPLLRVWP
-33 AIGGQPKDKDE
+33 AIGGQLKDKDE

-52 RLSYDLKDTLTD
+52 RLTYDLKDTLTD
-64 NRFVGLWRMATGF
+64 NRFVGLWRLATGF
-77 RGIYLAAVVATG
+77 RTIYLVAVVATG

-116 WQIPWVA
+116 WQIPWMA

-144 AQTAEGVAR
+144 AQTAEGVVR

-256 AVSNRLQERLTG
+256 TVSNRLQERLTG

-279 YEIDSFDEENWEKYR
+279 YEIDSFDKENWEKYR

-324 ASMMTLSGEISLGT
+324 ASMMALSGEITLGT

-381 ELLEDGSAPTN
+381 EQLGDGSAPTN

-416 GKANEGKTENKGKAA
+416 GRAKEGKTENKGKAA

-453 NFDVLPGQV
+453 NFDVQPGQV

-548 AIHDVV
+548 AIHDVI

-648 QRGSHNELVSQPG
+648 QRGTHNELVSQPG

-687 AEVKLNGLEEGPRT
+687 AEVKLNGLEEVPRT
-701 PEGNGAP
+701 PDENGAP
-708 PESEIPHTVSKG
+708 PESEIPHSVSKG

>member
-1 MEDMASEAGK
+1 MEDIATEAQE
-11 RDQSRPRQEVPA
+11 RDQSGPRQGLPP
-23 WLRPLLSVWP
+23 WLRPLQRFWS
-33 AIGGQPKDKDE
+33 AMSGQPYVKEAE
-44 EETGDTGI
+44 EMSDPGI
-52 RLSYDLKDTLTD
+52 RLTYDLKDTLTP

-77 RGIYLAAVVATG
+77 RTIYLVAVAAAG

-94 RSAVFYVLR
+94 RSAVFYLLR
-103 YFVDDVLTDADLQ
+103 FFVDDVLTSADRQ
-116 WQIPWVA
+116 WQILWVA
-123 AGITALALLQGLFSF
+123 AGIIVLALLQGLFSF

-160 DHIQRLTFTYHDTM
+160 DHMQRLTFTYHDTT

-256 AVSNRLQERLTG
+256 AVSNRLQEKLTG

-279 YEIDSFDEENWEKYR
+279 YEIERFEEENWEKYR

-299 ANLHTVFWPF
+299 TNLHTLFWPF
-309 VEIMTGGQILFGMYM
+309 IEFLTGGQILFGMYM
-324 ASMMTLSGEISLGT
+324 ASMMALNGEISIGT
-338 YVAFIGLLAATI
+338 YVAFIGLLAATM

-381 ELLEDGSAPTN
+381 ELLEEGSASTN
-392 ERLRGALQF
+392 KRLRGALQF

-407 YERPAAEES
+407 YETPAAEES
-416 GKANEGKTENKGKAA
+416 KEAKKGKGA
-431 NKVLQ
+431 NKDLQ

-453 NFDVLPGQV
+453 NFDVQPGQV

-485 YSGGNIIL
+485 YSGGNITL
-493 DDEELRDYA
+493 DGEELRAYA

-524 RNNITYGLVRDV
+524 RNNITYGLGRDV
-536 SDEEM
+536 SEEEM
-541 EAAAKAA
+541 EAAARAA

-576 KQRLTI
+576 KQRVTI

-603 TETDATIRAAL
+603 TATDATIRAAL

-630 QSVMAADQI
+630 QSVMTADLI

-672 IEADLEREIAEVVES
+672 IEADLEREIAEVVEA
-687 AEVKLNGLEEGPRT
+687 AEVKLGGLEEGPRA
-701 PEGNGAP
+701 PDENGPP
-708 PESEIPHTVSKG
+708 PEPEIPHSVSKG

>member
-1 MEDMASEAGK
+1 MNDNASESG
-11 RDQSRPRQEVPA
+11 RSIP
-23 WLRPLLSVWP
+23 S
-33 AIGGQPKDKDE
+33 QPTRGFGPEENDE
-44 EETGDTGI
+44 EEMDDKGI
-52 RLSYDLKDTLTD
+52 RLAYDLKDTLTD

-77 RGIYLAAVVATG
+77 RTIYIIAVVAAG

-94 RSAVFYVLR
+94 RSAVFYLLR
-103 YFVDDVLTDADLQ
+103 YFVDDVLSSADFR

-123 AGITALALLQGLFSF
+123 AGVTVLALLQGLFSY

-144 AQTAEGVAR
+144 AQTAEGMAR

-160 DHIQRLTFTYHDTM
+160 DHIQRLNFSYHDTM
-174 QTGELIQRATSDVD
+174 QTGELIQRATSDVE

-209 VNISALALLHG
+209 VNLCALILLHG

-226 IPMLPVVAVASF
+226 IPLLPVVAVASF
-238 FFFKRMETVFES
+238 FFFRRMETVFES

-279 YEIDSFDEENWEKYR
+279 YEIDRFERENWEKYR
-294 RGVKI
+294 RGVKVG
-299 ANLHTVFWPF
+299 NLHTMFWPV
-309 VEIMTGGQILFGMYM
+309 VEFLTGGQMLLGMSV
-324 ASMMTLSGEISLGT
+324 AAFLALNGEITLGT
-338 YVAFIGLLAATI
+338 FVAFTGLLMTTI

-381 ELLEDGSAPTN
+381 EQLDEGSAPTTK
-392 ERLRGALQF
+392 RLRGALQF

-407 YERPAAEES
+407 YDAPDEVED
-416 GKANEGKTENKGKAA
+416 GKTNIGRDARLDKK
-431 NKVLQ
+431 

-447 YVLRDI
+447 YVLRDVD
-453 NFDVLPGQV
+453 FDVEPGQV
-462 IGLLGATGS
+462 VGLLGATGS
-471 GKSSLVNLLPRFYD
+471 GKSSLVNLLPRFYE
-485 YSGGNIIL
+485 YSGGSITL
-493 DDEELRDYA
+493 DGEELRSYP
-502 RGFLRSQIGIV
+502 RGFLRGQVGIV

-524 RNNITYGLVRDV
+524 RNNITYGVGRDV
-536 SDEEM
+536 SDKEV
-541 EAAAKAA
+541 EAAARAA

-554 QTFPKGYDTLVGER
+554 QTFPNGYDTLVGER

-576 KQRLTI
+576 KQRVTI

-603 TETDATIRAAL
+603 TETDAAIREAL

-622 TFIVAHRV
+622 TFIIAHRV
-630 QSVMAADQI
+630 QSVMSADKI
-639 LVMEAGRII
+639 LVMEGGRII
-648 QRGSHNELVSQPG
+648 QRGSHDELVSQPG
-661 VYRQVFELQVQ
+661 VYQQVFELQVQ
-672 IEADLEREIAEVVES
+672 IEADLEREIAAVVEA
-687 AEVKLNGLEEGPRT
+687 AEVKLGALEKGHSP
-701 PEGNGAP
+701 PGNPGASSP
-708 PESEIPHTVSKG
+708 TEIPHTANKG

>member
-1 MEDMASEAGK
+1 MADKVSETG
-11 RDQSRPRQEVPA
+11 RTSRSLPHQEAPA
-23 WLRPLLSVWP
+23 LMRPLRRIWSVL
-33 AIGGQPKDKDE
+33 GLRSEEKHE
-44 EETGDTGI
+44 EETNDKGI
-52 RLSYDLKDTLTD
+52 RLDYDLKDTLTS

-77 RGIYLAAVVATG
+77 RTIYVMAVVAAG
-89 LAALS
+89 FAALS
-94 RSAVFYVLR
+94 RSAVFYLLR
-103 YFVDDVLTDADLQ
+103 YFVDDVLMGADSQ

-123 AGITALALLQGLFSF
+123 AGIIALALLQGFFSF

-144 AQTAEGVAR
+144 AETAEGVTR

-160 DHIQRLTFTYHDTM
+160 DHIQRMTFTYHDTM

-209 VNISALALLHG
+209 VNLIALALLHG

-226 IPMLPVVAVASF
+226 IPLLPVVSVASF
-238 FFFKRMETVFES
+238 FFFRRMTTVFES

-279 YEIDSFDEENWEKYR
+279 YEIDRFEEENWEKYR
-294 RGVKI
+294 RGVRI
-299 ANLHTVFWPF
+299 AKLHTLFWPV
-309 VEIMTGGQILFGMYM
+309 VETLTGGQLLFGMFM
-324 ASMMTLSGEISLGT
+324 AARMALSGDITVGT
-338 YVAFIGLLAATI
+338 FVAFTGLLVATI

-381 ELLEDGSAPTN
+381 EDLEEGNTPADK
-392 ERLRGALQF
+392 RLRGALQF

-407 YERPAAEES
+407 YESPPAEED
-416 GKANEGKTENKGKAA
+416 GAAKKGEEAK
-431 NKVLQ
+431 LDPQ
-436 ETRRRAFAERG
+436 EARRRAFAERG

-453 NFDVLPGQV
+453 NLDVEPGQV
-462 IGLLGATGS
+462 VGLLGATGS
-471 GKSSLVNLLPRFYD
+471 GKSSLVNLLPRFYE
-485 YSGGNIIL
+485 YSGGSITL
-493 DDEELRDYA
+493 DGEELRAYS
-502 RGFLRSQIGIV
+502 RGFLRGQIGIV

-524 RNNITYGLVRDV
+524 RNNISYGLGRKV
-536 SDEEM
+536 SDEEL
-541 EAAAKAA
+541 EAAARAA

-554 QTFPKGYDTLVGER
+554 QTFPKGYETLVGER

-576 KQRLTI
+576 KQRVTI

-603 TETDATIRAAL
+603 TETDAAIRAAL
-614 SRLMQGRT
+614 QRLMQGRT
-622 TFIVAHRV
+622 TFIIAHRV
-630 QSVMAADQI
+630 QSVMTADQI

-648 QRGSHNELVSQPG
+648 QRGSHDELVAQPG
-661 VYRQVFELQVQ
+661 VYRRIFELQVQ
-672 IEADLEREIAEVVES
+672 IEADLEREIAAVVEA
-687 AEVKLNGLEEGPRT
+687 AEEKLGGLEKVQPFPQGYGSPSEP
-701 PEGNGAP
+701 
-708 PESEIPHTVSKG
+708 EIPHSVTRG